1 MGSAGTMLL
10 LLAIGALGLDAGQLQ
25 AWQAFYDG
33 VNGMSSCSKC
43 SNRNDPCSCGYTGP
57 YGPGVLC
64 EGDSITKIS
73 LYSCSLSGKSRV
85 ETLVVVCIVIFLLYG
100 SASRSNFLSYC
111 VILSKIIFVNFCS
124 HMLDDWSH
132 FSFL

>member
-43 SNRNDPCSCGYTGP
+43 SNRNDPCSCGWGSSS

-73 LYSCSLSGKSRV
+73 LYSCSLSGKSR
-85 ETLVVVCIVIFLLYG
+85 LLLSFALSFLLICG
-100 SASRSNFLSYC
+100 SHT
-111 VILSKIIFVNFCS
+111 VQ
-124 HMLDDWSH
+124 
-132 FSFL
+132 FSFLLCNIVKNDFCQFLFSHVG

>member
-43 SNRNDPCSCGYTGP
+43 SNRNDPCSCGWGSNW

-73 LYSCSLSGKSRV
+73 LYSCSLSGESR
-85 ETLVVVCIVIFLLYG
+85 LLLSFSLSFFYMVLT
-100 SASRSNFLSYC
+100 RSNFLSYC
-111 VILSKIIFVNFCS
+111 VILSKMIFVNFCS

>member
-33 VNGMSSCSKC
+33 VDGMSSCSKC
-43 SNRNDPCSCGYTGP
+43 SNRNDPCSCGYPNPAVG
-57 YGPGVLC
+57 GVLC

-73 LYSCSLSGKSRV
+73 LYQCGLSGKSR
-85 ETLVVVCIVIFLLYG
+85 LLLSFSLSFFYMVLT
-100 SASRSNFLSYC
+100 RSNFLSYC
-111 VILSKIIFVNFCS
+111 AILSKMIFVNFCS

>member
-1 MGSAGTMLL
+1 MTMLL
-10 LLAIGALGLDAGQLQ
+10 LLAIGALGLDEGQLR

-43 SNRNDPCSCGYTGP
+43 SNRNDPCSCGWGSNS

-73 LYSCSLSGKSRV
+73 LYSCSLSGESR
-85 ETLVVVCIVIFLLYG
+85 LLL
-100 SASRSNFLSYC
+100 SFALSFFFMVLTWSNFLSYC
-111 VILSKIIFVNFCS
+111 VILSKILFVNFCS